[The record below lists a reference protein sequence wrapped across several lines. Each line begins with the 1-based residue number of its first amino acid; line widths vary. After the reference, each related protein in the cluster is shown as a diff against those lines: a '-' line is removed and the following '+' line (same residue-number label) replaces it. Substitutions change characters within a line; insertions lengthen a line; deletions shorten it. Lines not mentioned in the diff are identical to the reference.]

1 MDQVLYHYCSTQ
13 TGFAI
18 LQSRTFRLSPLSA
31 ANDVLEGRVL
41 SRLFALLLRETGL
54 PQGVVDVASVIVEGY
69 ADSTEGFAF
78 CLSENGDLLSQ
89 WRAYASDGT
98 GISIGFSSD
107 FLIRD
112 YDPVNF
118 GKAFY
123 ELLKVNY
130 GEAEL
135 RDRLVPIAR
144 QVEDE
149 FSSYGEFV
157 SLKGGLTRQ
166 DALRALADREA
177 ETHGLFVARNESSP
191 ALLSQL
197 MKTLAPLHFRIYGT
211 KPKTF
216 QEECEWRLLRYRHRA
231 SLPEIE
237 YFAGEDSVRPFIPC
251 LIADPAR
258 EAIREIVLGPKHRTD
273 RRLMRSFL
281 QRVGLGH
288 VKVLSSEH
296 ESYR

>member
-13 TGFAI
+13 TGYAI

-31 ANDVLEGRVL
+31 ANDSLEGKVL
-41 SRLFALLLRETGL
+41 GRIFGQLLRETSL
-54 PQGVVDVASVIVEGY
+54 PRGVVDVASVIVDGY
-69 ADSTEGFAF
+69 PDSTEGFAL

-89 WRAYASDGT
+89 WRAYARDGT

-107 FLIRD
+107 FLMRD
-112 YDPVNF
+112 YGAVNF
-118 GKAFY
+118 GKVFY

-130 GEAEL
+130 GETEL
-135 RDRLVPIAR
+135 RDSLIPIAQ

-149 FSSYGEFV
+149 FGSYGEFIA
-157 SLKGGLTRQ
+157 LRDGLTRQ
-166 DALRALADREA
+166 EALRALADSA
-177 ETHGLFVARNESSP
+177 AKAQGLFAGRDEQSR

-197 MKTLAPLHFRIYGT
+197 IETLEPLHFRIYGT

-216 QEECEWRLLRYRHRA
+216 REECEWRLIRHRHRV
-231 SLPEIE
+231 SLPEME
-237 YFAGEDSVRPFIPC
+237 YVASETSIRPYIPC

-258 EAIREIVLGPKHRTD
+258 EAITEIIMGPKHQTD
-273 RRLMRSFL
+273 INWMRSFL
-281 QRVGLGH
+281 RHVGLGH
-288 VKVLSSEH
+288 VKVLPSEH